1 MHQPP
6 FLKAGDT
13 VAILSTAR
21 KIEKSALTLVK
32 ESLETQGYKVIFGNS
47 IGQEYHQFAGTDMQR
62 AQDFQEALDD
72 HNIKAIWCARG
83 GYGTVRIIDHIDFSV
98 LQNNPKWII
107 GYSDI
112 TVLHAALHRLG
123 VNSIHGPMAFDINK
137 CTAEVQH
144 NFYDLLKGN
153 LPFLTFQTTH
163 HNKLGVAKG
172 EAIGGNLSV
181 IYSLCGS
188 PEAMDAKGKIL
199 FLEDLDEY
207 LYHIDR
213 MVQNLKR
220 NGYLEHLA
228 GLVVGGMTHMHDN
241 NIPFGYTAEEIIL
254 EATKDYD
261 YPVVFNAPFG
271 HIKENQPVVLGQT
284 YCIDVTE
291 EKVIIKADNQ

>member
-21 KIEKSALTLVK
+21 KIEKSALTLAK
-32 ESLETQGYKVIFGNS
+32 ESLETQGYKVIFGKS
-47 IGQEYHQFAGTDMQR
+47 IGQEYHQFAGTDIQR
-62 AQDFQEALDD
+62 AQDFKKALED

-83 GYGTVRIIDHIDFSV
+83 GYGTVRVIDHIDFSV

-112 TVLHAALHRLG
+112 TVLHSVLHRLK

-137 CTAEVQH
+137 CTEEVQH
-144 NFYDLLKGN
+144 NFYNLLKGN

-188 PEAMDAKGKIL
+188 PEALDTKGKIL

-220 NGYLEHLA
+220 NGYLEHLT

-241 NIPFGYTAEEIIL
+241 NIPFGYTVEEIIL

-261 YPVVFNAPFG
+261 YPIVFNAPFG
-271 HIKENQPVVLGQT
+271 HIKENQPIVFGQT
-284 YCIDVTE
+284 YCLDATE
-291 EKVIIKADNQ
+291 EKVIIKADRQ